1 MDILQEEINFGNN
14 DEYNLKKRI
23 DSLILMKNF
32 PEYNKLEK
40 LSSKIDVLQQF
51 LRIHEKWSSQQ
62 IFDKINKIN
71 RESDKDICSYIDLHG
86 QHTYYA
92 IQILEFKI

>member
-40 LSSKIDVLQQF
+40 LSSKIDVL
-51 LRIHEKWSSQQ
+51 
-62 IFDKINKIN
+62 
-71 RESDKDICSYIDLHG
+71 
-86 QHTYYA
+86 
-92 IQILEFKI
+92 